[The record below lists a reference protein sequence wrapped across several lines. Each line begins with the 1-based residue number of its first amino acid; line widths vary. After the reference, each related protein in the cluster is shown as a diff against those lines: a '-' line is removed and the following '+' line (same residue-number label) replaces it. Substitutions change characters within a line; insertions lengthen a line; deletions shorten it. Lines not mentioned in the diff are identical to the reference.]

1 MLPAKTNQTMHPPL
15 HSRSI
20 STKQIALSCL
30 TCVVLALVSSAH
42 AQEVKLGR
50 LFSNPSERSSLDKLR
65 LQNKLGENAPT
76 EQIAAPTETNAPAA
90 VPPTQVLTHNG
101 FVKRSNGTETTW
113 INQVPSDKQKASANI
128 RVKQQLSKV
137 PVVTVTLPSGKR
149 QELKVGQSFDISTG
163 KVREVYEVPASST
176 ASDKAAAGKH

>member
-1 MLPAKTNQTMHPPL
+1 MLPANKNRTMHTPL
-15 HSRSI
+15 Q
-20 STKQIALSCL
+20 STSQFRKTIALACL
-30 TCVVLALVSSAH
+30 TFTLLALTGAVQ

-50 LFSNPSERSSLDKLR
+50 LFSNPSERNNLDKLR

-76 EQIAAPTETNAPAA
+76 EEIATPTETNIPAA
-90 VPPTQVLTHNG
+90 APSIQVLTHNG

-176 ASDKAAAGKH
+176 ASDKAAVVKH

>member
-1 MLPAKTNQTMHPPL
+1 MLPAKKNRTMHTPL
-15 HSRSI
+15 HSTFQF
-20 STKQIALSCL
+20 TKQIALSCL
-30 TCVVLALVSSAH
+30 TCVVLALISSAH

-50 LFSNPSERSSLDKLR
+50 LFSNPSERNSLDKLR

-76 EQIAAPTETNAPAA
+76 EEVAAPTETNIPAA
-90 VPPTQVLTHNG
+90 APNIQVLTHNG

-163 KVREVYEVPASST
+163 KVREVYEVPASS
-176 ASDKAAAGKH
+176 KENK

>member
-1 MLPAKTNQTMHPPL
+1 MKQARPHLL
-15 HSRSI
+15 HSTSQCRKS
-20 STKQIALSCL
+20 IALACL
-30 TCVVLALVSSAH
+30 GFAVIIFASLAQ
-42 AQEVKLGR
+42 AQEAKLGR
-50 LFSNPSERSSLDKLR
+50 LFSNPTERSNLDKLR
-65 LQNKLGENAPT
+65 LQNKLGENAPAEAT
-76 EQIAAPTETNAPAA
+76 EAITLPLETNMP
-90 VPPTQVLTHNG
+90 VTTPPTQVLTHNG

-113 INQVPSDKQKASANI
+113 INQEPSDKQKTRANI

-176 ASDKAAAGKH
+176 SVDKTAVVKP